1 MKAIF
6 VNEHFNQPLI
16 LPIEEAENIFEV
28 AGYMEDHSDLRE
40 RGICTYRKEIDN
52 QPRFKGW
59 VGPMFDGGML
69 RYETQNVYDMLSQ

>member
-16 LPIEEAENIFEV
+16 LPIEEAEKLFEV
-28 AGYMEDHSDLRE
+28 NGYLEDHTDLRE
-40 RGICTYRKEIDN
+40 RGICTHCKELDN

-69 RYETQNVYDMLSQ
+69 RYETQDVYDMLSR